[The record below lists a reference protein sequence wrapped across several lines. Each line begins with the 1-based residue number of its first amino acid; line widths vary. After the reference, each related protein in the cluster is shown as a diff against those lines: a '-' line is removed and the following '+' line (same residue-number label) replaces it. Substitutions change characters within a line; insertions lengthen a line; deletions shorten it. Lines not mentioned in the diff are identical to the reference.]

1 MTFQLESI
9 ATTVLFFEV
18 PAAVGCFRGMDNTT
32 DTRSVRDAT
41 PSECLFSRAAGS
53 LLLLVS
59 MISLI
64 INTRALF
71 TTNKNQRLSR
81 RNRDLVMG
89 MFISSLCV
97 IIISVP
103 SVVAQCFVCRRL
115 CVPIICTLE
124 GFNSFFNGCAAMYML
139 VALSILRFATT
150 ANSFM
155 SIELQRRFEK
165 NGRYLV
171 MICFL
176 MGGVWSVPPLFG
188 RMSAYAPE
196 GLGFHCG
203 LDWFDRTILG
213 RVYFLALFI
222 GVFFLPIILIVFV
235 NAYIQRTIYRLTHLK
250 PSVLLEL
257 SPMRGDGPMRRHVSD
272 DQYEREVRRLRLL
285 QEDRRFVVATGISV
299 IVYCIAW
306 TPYSV
311 VAITQVFGEQ
321 FSLYNPW
328 LMTTCAV
335 LAKLAMITNPII
347 YTIILESHAETPKT
361 QI

>member
-1 MTFQLESI
+1 ML
-9 ATTVLFFEV
+9 TTVLSFEV
-18 PAAVGCFRGMDNTT
+18 PPTVVCFHGMDNTS
-32 DTRSVRDAT
+32 DTQSVRDAT
-41 PSECLFSRAAGS
+41 ANECLFSRAAGS
-53 LLLLVS
+53 LLLVVS
-59 MISLI
+59 ILSLI

-71 TTNKNQRLSR
+71 TTNKNDRLSR

-89 MFISSLCV
+89 MFMSSLCV

-103 SVVAQCFVCRRL
+103 SVVVQFFACRRL

-155 SIELQRRFEK
+155 STELQRYFEQ
-165 NGRYLV
+165 NGHYLV
-171 MICFL
+171 LICFL
-176 MGGVWSVPPLFG
+176 MSGLWAVPPLFA
-188 RMSAYAPE
+188 RTSAYAPE

-213 RVYFLALFI
+213 RVYFLGLFI
-222 GVFFLPIILIVFV
+222 GVFFVPIIIIVFV
-235 NAYIQRTIYRLTHLK
+235 NAFIQRTIYRLTHLK
-250 PSVLLEL
+250 TSTLLEL
-257 SPMRGDGPMRRHVSD
+257 GPIRAESAMRRHVSD
-272 DQYEREVRRLRLL
+272 DQYEKELRRLRLL
-285 QEDRRFVVATGISV
+285 QQDRRFVVATGISIV
-299 IVYCIAW
+299 VYCIAW

-311 VAITQVFGEQ
+311 VAITQVLGER
-321 FSLYNPW
+321 FSIYNPW

-347 YTIILESHAETPKT
+347 YTIILESRAETIIT